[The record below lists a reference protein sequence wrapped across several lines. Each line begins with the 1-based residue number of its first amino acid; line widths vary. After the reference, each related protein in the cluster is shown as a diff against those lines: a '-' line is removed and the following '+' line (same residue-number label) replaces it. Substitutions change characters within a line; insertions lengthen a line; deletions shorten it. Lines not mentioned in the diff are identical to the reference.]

1 MGTLVKTSFD
11 SLAKCIYT
19 WADER
24 KDTSCPRYDRD
35 RGECRVTE
43 FLTIESIVVALVLV
57 TTLVAIGARR
67 LRLPYTV
74 SLVVIGLLIAI
85 PTSLELEATPDLILA
100 IFVPPLVFEAAFHLD
115 LKQLRE
121 NLVPILFLAVPGVLL
136 TTALVGGMTALGAG
150 VAIGTAAVFGALIAA
165 TDPVAVVALFRELG
179 VPRRLALT
187 IEGESLFNDGTAIVI
202 FRIALAAVLTG
213 TFDPLTGIFDF
224 FRVSLGGIVVGLVLG
239 WIAAQL
245 VARLHDRLIVTSL
258 TTILAFGSY
267 LAAEQ
272 LHVSGVLSVVVAGL
286 LVGNL
291 GMAGVAPSTKLMI
304 LNLWEYLAFLANSM
318 VFLLIGL
325 NTDLTLLWENLDVLA
340 VAVVAVVGSR
350 AIVVYGF
357 SRLARLW
364 RKQGYFPPSWRHVL
378 FWGGLRGAISLA
390 LALSLPV
397 AMPGRRELQAM
408 AFGVVLF
415 TLLAQG
421 TTIQFL
427 LERLGLTK
435 RSPQWV
441 AREMRLGQLFATRAG
456 LRRLEQLHREGL
468 LPEEMWVG
476 LKKGYDHDRKQI
488 QQQMNDLFREYSDL
502 EGEMLFQARREALQA
517 ERGALWDARQR
528 HLLSDPVY
536 QELSA
541 AIDYRLEALDLI
553 YGTTHERQS
562 GEDEV

>member
-1 MGTLVKTSFD
+1 
-11 SLAKCIYT
+11 
-19 WADER
+19 
-24 KDTSCPRYDRD
+24 
-35 RGECRVTE
+35 VTE
-43 FLTIESIVVALVLV
+43 FLTIESIIVALVLV

-85 PTSLELEATPDLILA
+85 PTALELEATPELILA

-165 TDPVAVVALFRELG
+165 TDPVAVVSLFRALG
-179 VPRRLALT
+179 VPRKLALT
-187 IEGESLFNDGTAIVI
+187 VEGESLFNDGTAIVI
-202 FRIALAAVLTG
+202 FRIALAAVVTG
-213 TFDPLTGIFDF
+213 TFDPLTGVLDF
-224 FRVSLGGIVVGLVLG
+224 FRVSLGGIIVGLVLG
-239 WIAAQL
+239 WITAQL
-245 VARLHDRLIVTSL
+245 VARLRDRLIVTSL

-286 LVGNL
+286 LVGNV
-291 GMAGVAPSTKLMI
+291 GMAGVAPSTKMMI

-318 VFLLIGL
+318 VFLIIGL
-325 NTDLTLLWENLDVLA
+325 NTDLILLWENLDVLA
-340 VAVVAVVGSR
+340 VAIVAVVGSR

-357 SRLARLW
+357 SWLAHLW
-364 RKQGYFPPSWRHVL
+364 RKKSYFPPSWRHVL

-390 LALSLPV
+390 LALSLP
-397 AMPGRRELQAM
+397 ADMPDRRELQAM

-441 AREMRLGQLFATRAG
+441 SRERRLGRLFATRAG
-456 LRRLEQLHREGL
+456 LRRLEELHREGL
-468 LPEEMWVG
+468 LPDRMWVG
-476 LKKGYDHDRKQI
+476 LKTGYDHDRKQI
-488 QQQMNDLFREYSDL
+488 QEEMNELFREYSDL
-502 EGEMLFQARREALQA
+502 EGEMLFQARREALTA

-528 HLLSDPVY
+528 NLLSGPVY
-536 QELSA
+536 DELSTD
-541 AIDYRLEALDLI
+541 IDYRLEALDLI
-553 YGTTHERQS
+553 YDTTHEQQTDT
-562 GEDEV
+562 GEG